1 MANGEKDKQ
10 PKQIQLQALPE
21 VKPFFA
27 DGILVG
33 SAFHEYGKTKER
45 DATINLTFV
54 NQNIVVSNIRIT
66 IEHAKALVEIL
77 KEETEK
83 AENFKKTG
91 KKPEQQVIKTSE
103 ELSYIG

>member
-1 MANGEKDKQ
+1 MANGDEKQ
-10 PKQIQLQALPE
+10 KQIQLQALPE

-45 DATINLTFV
+45 DATINMTFV
-54 NQNIVVSNIRIT
+54 NQNIVVSNIRVT

-77 KEETEK
+77 KEEIEK
-83 AENFKKTG
+83 AENFKRTG
-91 KKPEQQVIKTSE
+91 ERPKQEIAETRR